1 MNNKEKANEYFREN
15 KSTIKDN
22 ERPVYHFTPDMGW
35 MNDPNG
41 FSFFD
46 GEYHLF
52 YQYNPY
58 DIKWGPM
65 HWGHAKSKDF
75 VNWDR
80 LPVALAPDDEIK
92 GQCFS
97 GTALCEGDK
106 HILIYTVHNDGKEEQ
121 AVEIGD
127 GVDYKSISKES
138 VIRVEHLPKGFSG
151 IDFRDPKIWKE
162 DGVYYCVVSAK
173 NERGLGS
180 ILLFASNNLI
190 DWEYKNILFENNGD
204 YGKMWECPDF
214 FKLNDKYILVVSVME
229 MQAKG
234 REYFNGHQVLYFIG
248 DYDKKNYRFEP
259 TDNARTLDF
268 GFDYYAPQSLSINER
283 TLSVAWLH
291 DWGNDLTPDGA
302 KWCGQMTYPR
312 EIELKK
318 NIIYQMPAKELEKHY
333 TNEYK
338 TSFCLEK
345 DYKFQDTELY
355 SRVARLDLDIE
366 KIDAKECIIYLAS
379 NHRYN
384 SFIKI
389 NFKKKTLKFS
399 RRFSGLIKDAVDERK
414 IDVDIKSGKLSLSIL
429 IDRFSVEIFV
439 NGGKEVLSSR
449 IYTPAEANEI
459 SFIADGEVR
468 VDACKRDIVE

>member
-15 KSTIKDN
+15 KSKIKDI
-22 ERPVYHFTPDMGW
+22 ERPVYHLTPDIGW

-127 GVDYKSISKES
+127 GVKYGSISKES

-173 NERGLGS
+173 NGRGLGS
-180 ILLFASNNLI
+180 ILLFTSNNLI

-234 REYFNGHQVLYFIG
+234 REYFNGHQVLYFVG
-248 DYDKKNYRFEP
+248 EYDKKLYRFTP
-259 TDNARTLDF
+259 TDKARTLDF
-268 GFDYYAPQSLSINER
+268 GFDYYAPQSLNANER

-312 EIELKK
+312 ELELKK
-318 NIIYQMPAKELEKHY
+318 NIIYQMPAKELESHY
-333 TNEYK
+333 KNRYS
-338 TSFCLEK
+338 TSFTLNKNEK
-345 DYKFQDTELY
+345 YVDEALN
-355 SRVARLDLDIE
+355 SRVARFDFDIANV
-366 KIDAKECIIYLAS
+366 DANKLTIFLAADDE
-379 NHRYN
+379 YN

-389 NFKKKTLKFS
+389 NMKKQTIKFS
-399 RRFSGLIKDAVDERK
+399 RRFSYLSKDAIDERK
-414 IDVDIKSGKLSLSIL
+414 IDVDICDGKLSLCVL
-429 IDRFSVEIFV
+429 IDRYSIEIFV
-439 NGGKEVLSSR
+439 NNGKEVLTSR
-449 IYTPAEANEI
+449 IYTPLDANEI
-459 SFIADGEVR
+459 RFLADGKVNIN
-468 VDACKRDIVE
+468 VCKNEIE